1 MTRGVGNRAVTGRAG
16 QRCTRVLLLSP
27 LPRSARAGAAA
38 IRVRICA
45 TRLGANPRL
54 AGMKTLNRLDQV
66 IARCEWRDGRIAEGL
81 MLGDGGDLVCGTMS
95 NLFLRRGKVLLTP
108 ALDRCGVA
116 RRDAP
121 LGSGT
126 RGRNAAATGRAAHRP
141 RDLELAEEIFM
152 TNALAGPMAVA
163 EIRDGPRRIR
173 PPRRDLAVELRKRLE
188 LL

>member
-1 MTRGVGNRAVTGRAG
+1 M
-16 QRCTRVLLLSP
+16 LSP
-27 LPRSARAGAAA
+27 LPRSARPGAAA

-54 AGMKTLNRLDQV
+54 AGMKTLNRLESV
-66 IARCEWRDGRIAEGL
+66 IARSEWRDGRIAEGL
-81 MLGDGGDLVCGTMS
+81 MLSDGGDLVCGTMS
-95 NLFLRRGKVLLTP
+95 NLFLRRGKLLLTP

-116 RRDAP
+116 GVMRRWV
-121 LGSGT
+121 LE
-126 RGRNAAATGRAAHRP
+126 RAAELRLRTVERRIRP

-163 EIRDGPRRIR
+163 EIRDGPPRIR